1 MIGLFGFMF
10 QLLCVLGFI
19 LVVMGMWGINMG
31 YEEAGKDFAKVGGF
45 AFLYAFALICL
56 GLLMAY
62 IHKII
67 TGEKG

>member
-1 MIGLFGFMF
+1 MIGLLGFMF

-31 YEEAGKDFAKVGGF
+31 YEDAGKNFVKAGGF
-45 AFLYAFALICL
+45 SFLYAFSLVCL

-62 IHKII
+62 IHKKI
-67 TGEKG
+67 TGA